1 MIEAEKIAEVL
12 GGPKLLGRRVRS
24 VADLDALVH
33 EGLPKR
39 SLSHAIDWF
48 ARGKA
53 EARSRLRDHVVA
65 QATWHRRKGRLNARE
80 SEVTERLA
88 RVFATAR
95 HVFDDDE
102 MARSFLGKPHPELD
116 GRAPLDAAGTEL
128 GARRVEDVLWGLYF
142 GLAA

>member
-1 MIEAEKIAEVL
+1 MIEAGTIAKIL
-12 GGPKLLGRRVRS
+12 GGPNLLGRKVRS

-39 SLSHAIDWF
+39 SLSHTIDWF
-48 ARGKA
+48 TCGKV
-53 EARSRLRDHVVA
+53 ETRTRLRGHVVA
-65 QATWHRRKGRLNARE
+65 QATWHRGKGRLNAGE

-102 MARSFLGKPHPELD
+102 MARAFLGKPHPEFG
-116 GRAPLDAAGTEL
+116 GRAPADVAGTEF
-128 GARRVEDVLWGLYF
+128 GARRVEDILWNIYF